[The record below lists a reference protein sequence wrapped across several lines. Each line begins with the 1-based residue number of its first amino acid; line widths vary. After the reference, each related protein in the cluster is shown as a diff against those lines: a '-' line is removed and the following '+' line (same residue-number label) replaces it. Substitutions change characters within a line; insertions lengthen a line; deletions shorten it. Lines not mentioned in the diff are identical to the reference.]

1 MKPMAKPQPKPL
13 VRFRIN
19 GGGVHVH
26 DGLGWVRVL
35 PGVNPELML
44 DAAQLLYNMVRF
56 NPKA

>member
-56 NPKA
+56 VV